1 MKMFMLNMHK
11 LCIAPCVIMVLA
23 NASNPKTQA
32 RKGLISYYKT
42 HGITSLRKHVDKN
55 DAIVF

>member
-1 MKMFMLNMHK
+1 
-11 LCIAPCVIMVLA
+11 MVLA